1 MMNHAPA
8 MLLAIVVGALLP
20 LQVAMNMTLRPWFR
34 DPVVAALPNFLV
46 GMAALAAYMVLV
58 RAKLPSAASLV
69 QVPWW
74 AWLGGLIGAS
84 YIIATLELGP
94 KLGAA
99 LLLALILAGQMT
111 ASLVVDHFG
120 LLGFPEHPI
129 NVPRLAGAVLLVVGA
144 LLIVK
149 N

>member
-1 MMNHAPA
+1 MKDALSL
-8 MLLAIVVGALLP
+8 LLAVAVGTLLP

-46 GMAALAAYMVLV
+46 GIVMLGGYMLV
-58 RAKLPSAASLV
+58 MRSKLPNLASLA
-69 QVPWW
+69 QVPLW

-84 YIIATLELGP
+84 YIIATLQLGP
-94 KLGAA
+94 KIGAA
-99 LLLALILAGQMT
+99 LLLALILAGQMS

-120 LLGFPEHPI
+120 LLGFPHHPV
-129 NVPRLAGAVLLVVGA
+129 NLPRLAGALLLLIGTV
-144 LLIVK
+144 LIVK

>member
-1 MMNHAPA
+1 MKDTLSL
-8 MLLAIVVGALLP
+8 LLAVAVGAVLP

-46 GMAALAAYMVLV
+46 GTALLAVYMLLM
-58 RAKLPSAASLV
+58 RSKLPSLASLAE
-69 QVPWW
+69 VPFW

-84 YIIATLELGP
+84 YIIATLQLGP
-94 KLGAA
+94 KIGAA

-120 LLGFPEHPI
+120 LLGFPHHPV
-129 NVPRLAGAVLLVVGA
+129 NVARLAGAVLLVVGA
-144 LLIVK
+144 ILIVK

>member
-1 MMNHAPA
+1 MKDTLS
-8 MLLAIVVGALLP
+8 LLIAVAVGAMLP
-20 LQVAMNMTLRPWFR
+20 LQVAMNMSLRPWFR

-46 GMAALAAYMVLV
+46 GTALLAVYMLLM
-58 RAKLPSAASLV
+58 RSKLPSLASLAE
-69 QVPWW
+69 VPFW

-84 YIIATLELGP
+84 YIIATLQLGP
-94 KLGAA
+94 KIGAA

-120 LLGFPEHPI
+120 LLGFPHHPV
-129 NVPRLAGAVLLVVGA
+129 NVARLAGAVLLVIGA
-144 LLIVK
+144 ILIVK

>member
-1 MMNHAPA
+1 MNHAPA

-120 LLGFPEHPI
+120 LLGFPQHPI

>member
-1 MMNHAPA
+1 MKDTLSL
-8 MLLAIVVGALLP
+8 LLAVAVGALLP

-46 GMAALAAYMVLV
+46 GTALLAVYMLLM
-58 RAKLPSAASLV
+58 RSKLPSLASLAE
-69 QVPWW
+69 VPFW

-84 YIIATLELGP
+84 YIIATLQLGP
-94 KLGAA
+94 KIGAA

-120 LLGFPEHPI
+120 LLGFPHHPV
-129 NVPRLAGAVLLVVGA
+129 NVARLAGAVLLVFGA
-144 LLIVK
+144 ILIVK

>member
-1 MMNHAPA
+1 MKDTLSL
-8 MLLAIVVGALLP
+8 LLAVAVGAVLP

-46 GMAALAAYMVLV
+46 GTALLAVYMLLM
-58 RAKLPSAASLV
+58 RSKLPSLASLAE
-69 QVPWW
+69 VPYW

-84 YIIATLELGP
+84 YIIATLQLGP
-94 KLGAA
+94 KIGAA

-120 LLGFPEHPI
+120 LLGFPHHPV
-129 NVPRLAGAVLLVVGA
+129 NVARLAGAVLLVIGA
-144 LLIVK
+144 ILIVK

>member
-1 MMNHAPA
+1 MKDTLSRP
-8 MLLAIVVGALLP
+8 LAVAVGAVLP

-46 GMAALAAYMVLV
+46 GTALLAVYMLLM
-58 RAKLPSAASLV
+58 RSKLPSLASLAE
-69 QVPWW
+69 VPFW

-84 YIIATLELGP
+84 YIIATLQLGP
-94 KLGAA
+94 KIGAA

-120 LLGFPEHPI
+120 LLGFPHHPV
-129 NVPRLAGAVLLVVGA
+129 NVARLAGAVLLVIGA
-144 LLIVK
+144 ILIVK

>member
-1 MMNHAPA
+1 MP
-8 MLLAIVVGALLP
+8 
-20 LQVAMNMTLRPWFR
+20 R
-34 DPVVAALPNFLV
+34 
-46 GMAALAAYMVLV
+46 
-58 RAKLPSAASLV
+58 
-69 QVPWW
+69 W

-120 LLGFPEHPI
+120 LLGFPHHPV
-129 NVPRLAGAVLLVVGA
+129 NLPRLAGALLLVVGA
-144 LLIVK
+144 ILIVK

>member
-1 MMNHAPA
+1 MKDTLSL
-8 MLLAIVVGALLP
+8 LLAVAVGAVLP

-46 GMAALAAYMVLV
+46 GTALLAVYMLLM
-58 RAKLPSAASLV
+58 RSKLPSLASLAE
-69 QVPWW
+69 VPFW

-84 YIIATLELGP
+84 YIIATLQLGP
-94 KLGAA
+94 KIGAA

-120 LLGFPEHPI
+120 LLGFPHHPV
-129 NVPRLAGAVLLVVGA
+129 NVARLAGAVLLVIGA
-144 LLIVK
+144 ILIVK

>member
-1 MMNHAPA
+1 MKDTLS
-8 MLLAIVVGALLP
+8 LLIAVAVGAMLP
-20 LQVAMNMTLRPWFR
+20 LQVAMNMSLRPWFR

-46 GMAALAAYMVLV
+46 GTALLAVYMLLM
-58 RAKLPSAASLV
+58 RSKLPSLASLAE
-69 QVPWW
+69 VPFW

-84 YIIATLELGP
+84 YIIATLQLGP
-94 KLGAA
+94 KIGAA

-120 LLGFPEHPI
+120 LLGFPHHPV
-129 NVPRLAGAVLLVVGA
+129 NVARLAGAVLLVVGA
-144 LLIVK
+144 ILIVK